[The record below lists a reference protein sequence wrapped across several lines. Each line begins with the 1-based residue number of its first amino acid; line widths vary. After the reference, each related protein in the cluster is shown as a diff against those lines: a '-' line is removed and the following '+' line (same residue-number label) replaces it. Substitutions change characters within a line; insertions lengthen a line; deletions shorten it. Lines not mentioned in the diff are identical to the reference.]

1 MISLCLAVV
10 LRRLQVIKDRQRAER
25 PAPLGIGELE
35 AGAAGDEPVWLVPER
50 VPDNYPRA
58 YPPRGGLLWHLLLA
72 YIAGV

>member
-35 AGAAGDEPVWLVPER
+35 AGAAGDEPV
-50 VPDNYPRA
+50 
-58 YPPRGGLLWHLLLA
+58 
-72 YIAGV
+72 